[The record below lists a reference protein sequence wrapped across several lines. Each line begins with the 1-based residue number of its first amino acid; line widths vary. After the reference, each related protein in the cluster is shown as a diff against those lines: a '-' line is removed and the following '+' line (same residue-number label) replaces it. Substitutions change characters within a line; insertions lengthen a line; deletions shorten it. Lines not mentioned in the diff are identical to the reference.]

1 LNPAAYSPPDDPALE
16 RAGGP
21 APVTGTPHIEIF
33 GLRGLP
39 EIEPGAALGLLIASA
54 VERNQLRVAARDV
67 FIVAH
72 KVVSKAEGRLVAL
85 DSVQPRAQAIAW
97 AEKYEKDARTVE
109 LVFREARRIVKME
122 RGVIV
127 AETHHGFVCANAG
140 VDLSNVPPGTAALL
154 PLDPDVSARQLQ
166 VELSAKFGVA
176 LAVIVSDTFGRP
188 WRRGLVNVAL
198 GVAGMAGLA
207 DYRGRADGNGRRLQ
221 ATVMA
226 RADELAAGA
235 ELVMGKSERVPV
247 AILRGLAYEQGDG
260 TGRAL
265 LRDAKEDLFR

>member
-1 LNPAAYSPPDDPALE
+1 LNPAADSPPENPTLE
-16 RAGGP
+16 RVGNP
-21 APVTGTPHIEIF
+21 ARMTATAHIEIF

-39 EIEPGAALGLLIASA
+39 EIEPGAALGSLIASA
-54 VERNQLRVAARDV
+54 VERNALRVAAGDV

-72 KVVSKAEGRLVAL
+72 KIVSKAEGRLVAL
-85 DSVQPRAQAIAW
+85 DSVQPRAEAVAW
-97 AEKYEKDARTVE
+97 AEKYEKDARTIE

-127 AETHHGFVCANAG
+127 AETNHGFVCANAG

-154 PLDPDVSARQLQ
+154 PVDPDVSARQLQ
-166 VELSAKFGVA
+166 VELSGKFGVA

-198 GVAGMAGLA
+198 GVAGMAALA
-207 DYRGRADGNGRRLQ
+207 DYRGQTDGSGRRLQ

-247 AILRGLAYEQGDG
+247 AIVRGLAHEHEAG